1 MRQLIYM
8 LSLIGFIETMVF
20 LLYAIRYYI
29 FSFII
34 LKTRTPSNNN
44 FSELSKNSDAFITIL
59 LPTYNEQNVI
69 DRLLTACT
77 SFDFSNYEVIL
88 IDDSIDESMKTIMKW
103 KNHPR
108 LKIIHRTSRDGWKGG
123 ALNIGLT
130 HVNPQ
135 STHSLILDADF
146 VPPKNLLQ
154 RFLTRFTDDQIVV
167 VQGYQVHDL
176 NAEEN
181 WITKGV
187 RVMFSVTNMIEM
199 NAKNKLKLLLP
210 ITGSVYMI
218 RTELLKKLRF
228 DKSITEDWSLTLKLY
243 MAGYKVIYDPT
254 LTASA
259 ECSNTLLK
267 FFRQNARWAEGHTRN
282 FRKYFWEILKN
293 KGLSVREKLEFLFLG
308 SLYLNTILIVT
319 TTIGGILVLGS
330 DPNLTYSLNLTPTIL
345 SIFFTIVGILSVV
358 FADIVALKSE
368 GCSSDLPK
376 IPYSLI
382 LGYITT
388 PITAYYS
395 LKGLLSDKGHFHRT
409 YKTGKITKPSILSY
423 LRELFRSKFSPHKL
437 QTDRNPLTL

>member
-1 MRQLIYM
+1 MSQLIDI
-8 LSLIGFIETMVF
+8 LSLIGCIETVIF
-20 LLYAIRYYI
+20 LLYAIRYYL
-29 FSFII
+29 FSLII
-34 LKTRTPSNNN
+34 LKNKTPSNNN
-44 FSELSKNSDAFITIL
+44 PSEISKNSDAFITIL

-69 DRLLTACT
+69 NRLLTACT
-77 SFDFSNYEVIL
+77 SFDFPNYEVIL

-123 ALNIGLT
+123 ALNLGLT
-130 HVNPQ
+130 HIDPR

-218 RTELLKKLRF
+218 QTELLKKLRF

-259 ECSNTLLK
+259 ECSNTLQK

-282 FRKYFWEILKN
+282 FRKNFWKILKN
-293 KGLSVREKLEFLFLG
+293 NCLSVREKLEFLFLG
-308 SLYLNTILIVT
+308 SLYLNTVLVVT
-319 TTIGGILVLGS
+319 TTIGGIIVLGS
-330 DPNLTYSLNLTPTIL
+330 DPNLTYSLNLIPTIL
-345 SIFFTIVGILSVV
+345 GLFFTIIGIFSVI

-368 GCSSDLPK
+368 GCLSDLSK

-388 PITAYYS
+388 PITAYSS
-395 LKGLLSDKGHFHRT
+395 LKGLLSSKGKFNRT
-409 YKTGKITKPSILSY
+409 YKTGKVTKPTTVSY
-423 LRELFRSKFSPHKL
+423 LREIFRRKTSPRKL

>member
-1 MRQLIYM
+1 MRQLIDI
-8 LSLIGFIETMVF
+8 LSFIGFIETVIF
-20 LLYAIRYYI
+20 LLYAIRYYL
-29 FSFII
+29 FSLII
-34 LKTRTPSNNN
+34 LKTKTSPNNN
-44 FSELSKNSDAFITIL
+44 SSEISKNSDAFITIL

-69 DRLLTACT
+69 NRLLTACT
-77 SFDFSNYEVIL
+77 SFDFPNYEVIL

-123 ALNIGLT
+123 ALNLGLT
-130 HVNPQ
+130 HIDPR

-154 RFLTRFTDDQIVV
+154 RFLTRFTDDQVVV

-187 RVMFSVTNMIEM
+187 RVMFSVTNMVEM

-218 RTELLKKLRF
+218 QTELLKKLHF

-259 ECSNTLLK
+259 ECSNTLQK

-282 FRKYFWEILKN
+282 FRKNFWKILKN
-293 KGLSVREKLEFLFLG
+293 NCLSVREKLEFLFLG
-308 SLYLNTILIVT
+308 SLYLNTVLVVT
-319 TTIGGILVLGS
+319 TTIGGIIVLGS
-330 DPNLTYSLNLTPTIL
+330 DPSLTYSLNLIPTIL
-345 SIFFTIVGILSVV
+345 GLFFTIIGIFSVI

-368 GCSSDLPK
+368 GCLSDLFK
-376 IPYSLI
+376 IPYSLF

-388 PITAYYS
+388 PITAYAS
-395 LKGLLSDKGHFHRT
+395 LKGLLSSKGQFNRT
-409 YKTGKITKPSILSY
+409 YKTGKVTKPTTVSY
-423 LRELFRSKFSPHKL
+423 LREIFGRKISPRKL
-437 QTDRNPLTL
+437 